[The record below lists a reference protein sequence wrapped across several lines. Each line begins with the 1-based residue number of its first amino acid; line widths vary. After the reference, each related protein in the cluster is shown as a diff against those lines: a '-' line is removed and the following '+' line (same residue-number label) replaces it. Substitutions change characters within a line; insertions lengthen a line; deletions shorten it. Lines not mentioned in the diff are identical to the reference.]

1 MRKFWRADSNTSV
14 VGSGIS
20 AAPSGFFASAGRDW
34 KCARARSILTSSS
47 SRYVSGRTAT
57 SRRARTV
64 CHCHAPR
71 PRRAGDARR
80 CVLWSSLHAGS
91 APPPRRASPAVP
103 RPTLPAKKLRV
114 DAQRCVEART
124 GARAF
129 ISTVTRPPEDTRA
142 RLGLLPGAPRVGFR
156 EPIVCLSSAVFD
168 EAWHRN
174 PLVENYFSVM
184 TRNTTCTLR
193 TLPCPLASSPAR
205 HRRGSSRL
213 RAVSIRLALL
223 TPARTPAWGA
233 PSRPGFAVSPTRS
246 A

>member
-1 MRKFWRADSNTSV
+1 MSWLMRSPPMESGDLDGRLRIVAVEHGEEGLVALVPHAKLRAHAEVLARGLEHLGGRERDLGGA
-14 VGSGIS
+14 VGVFRVGG
-20 AAPSGFFASAGRDW
+20 ARLG
-34 KCARARSILTSSS
+34 ARARSILTSSS

-142 RLGLLPGAPRVGFR
+142 RLGLLPGAPRVGFESMSACR
-156 EPIVCLSSAVFD
+156 VLCSTKRGTEIHSSKII
-168 EAWHRN
+168 
-174 PLVENYFSVM
+174 SQ
-184 TRNTTCTLR
+184 
-193 TLPCPLASSPAR
+193 S
-205 HRRGSSRL
+205 
-213 RAVSIRLALL
+213 
-223 TPARTPAWGA
+223 
-233 PSRPGFAVSPTRS
+233 
-246 A
+246 